1 MKKFKINLQFF
12 EELKEKN
19 RNEAQFV
26 IKKAWKFYER
36 RLVSNFDVVK
46 QEKLRK
52 ARKKKSERS
61 LVKRKPSAKKLKTA
75 QAPKAHLTI
84 PSHGKNSN
92 NSSAQKSKESASP
105 PNSRSVTQVFS
116 PKIK

>member
-46 QEKLRK
+46 
-52 ARKKKSERS
+52 
-61 LVKRKPSAKKLKTA
+61 
-75 QAPKAHLTI
+75 
-84 PSHGKNSN
+84 
-92 NSSAQKSKESASP
+92 
-105 PNSRSVTQVFS
+105 
-116 PKIK
+116 